1 MLKAISLKLMARKVF
16 NCHRTE
22 LVECVM
28 ASGTL
33 AGELLNSSGRRGWM
47 KGRLFYSVELTA
59 WNSLYQENVFKHK
72 VITFLLD

>member
-47 KGRLFYSVELTA
+47 KGSKYRDSVELSG
-59 WNSLYQENVFKHK
+59 WNSLYH
-72 VITFLLD
+72 